1 MKKMSIFTDCKF
13 MDRIRQMD
21 FSRYNP
27 EGSLLRCDQK
37 ELSRILQ
44 VVADIC
50 RDNGIQWWMDSGTL
64 LGAMRHKGFIPWDDD
79 IDIVLMKEDY
89 DRLEKILCELES
101 DEFVFHCIRTDK
113 DYINTFGKFRKK
125 EGCVKVKSKRYD
137 YYRWAGIGIDIFAI
151 EKTSRLS
158 VSLARFFY
166 KLFIN
171 YTAHVRCR
179 CVRHALISLGQF
191 ICFRL
196 LFPLF
201 RLIGKINP
209 KGEYH
214 YALGTGWTKAAYAP
228 EMLLPVS
235 EAEFEG
241 MMMPA
246 PHDAE
251 GYLKV
256 LYGDWRKLPTEEQI
270 RKAIHCQEYK
280 DEIFGKE

>member
-1 MKKMSIFTDCKF
+1 

-27 EGSLLRCDQK
+27 EGSLLRRDQK
-37 ELSRILQ
+37 ELSRILK

-113 DYINTFGKFRKK
+113 DYINPFGKFRKK

-151 EKTSRLS
+151 ERTNRLS

-166 KLFIN
+166 KMFIN
-171 YTAHVRCR
+171 YTVHIRCR
-179 CVRHALISLGQF
+179 RVRHALISFGQF
-191 ICFRL
+191 ICFKL
-196 LFPLF
+196 LFPVF
-201 RLIGKINP
+201 RLVGKMNP

-214 YALGTGWTKAAYAP
+214 YALGTGWTKAAYTP
-228 EMLLPVS
+228 DMLLPVT

-246 PHDAE
+246 PHDPDK
-251 GYLKV
+251 YLKK

-280 DEIFGKE
+280 EEIFGKE